1 MSQIIHITFSSSI
14 PSSFI
19 IMRFFTWVFYL
30 LIQNPILLTNIQE
43 IQVADGNIN
52 GSIYFGDQFITT

>member
-1 MSQIIHITFSSSI
+1 MSF
-14 PSSFI
+14 
-19 IMRFFTWVFYL
+19 L
-30 LIQNPILLTNIQE
+30 LINTESYLLTNIQE